1 MKRVGIV
8 DRVLGTSGGNSHYR
22 RLRRRH
28 YQPALAMI
36 SGESRKLD
44 NAEPNDAPHQ
54 PLATSSRFP
63 VLGVALYWLKRLLR
77 F

>member
-36 SGESRKLD
+36 GGESRKLD
-44 NAEPNDAPHQ
+44 NAAPHQ